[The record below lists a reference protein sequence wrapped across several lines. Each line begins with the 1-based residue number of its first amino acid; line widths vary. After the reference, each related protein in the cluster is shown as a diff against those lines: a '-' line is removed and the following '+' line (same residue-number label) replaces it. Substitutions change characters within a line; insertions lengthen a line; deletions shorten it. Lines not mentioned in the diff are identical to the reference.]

1 MKHRKALLAII
12 GVVVIAVV
20 GWLIYRANVPPRE
33 EIIKIGAVLPLTGP
47 ASEIGS
53 WQKQGIDLALQEVNM
68 RGGIAGKKVVVIYED
83 SKGDPKEG
91 TLAFTRLIAD
101 RDIHCVFSS
110 LSSVSSAILPI
121 AHDHRIVLVMLAV
134 SLPGIADRSEWAFRF
149 NVGSDDEAMAMAK
162 FLATRMQRPAVAV
175 YYVNDE
181 FGNGA
186 SVTFRKIYGGYGGQ
200 VVRMQAYGR
209 EQTDHRSNLIE
220 ITGSN
225 VRGVYVIGYTKAAVL
240 AIRQVREMG
249 ISIPVFANMA
259 LSVPVFLELGG
270 EALEGVYFTTSLFNP
285 DAKEATVVRFV
296 EQYRERFGSNPNFF
310 SAFSYDAFGI
320 VAEAIRKG
328 SNTSVGIKE
337 ALLSIVDY
345 PGVMGK
351 ISVAPNGD
359 AKFPVRVVKLAGGR
373 IVEVE

>member
-1 MKHRKALLAII
+1 MKNRKALLAIV
-12 GVVVIAVV
+12 GVVVVVAVV
-20 GWLIYRANVPPRE
+20 GWLIYRASVPPRE
-33 EIIKIGAVLPLTGP
+33 KVIKIGAVLPLTGP

-91 TLAFTRLIAD
+91 TSAFTRLIAD

-162 FLATRMQRPAVAV
+162 FLAARMQRPAVAV

-186 SVTFRKIYGGYGGQ
+186 SVTFRKIYEDYGGQ

-209 EQTDHRSNLIE
+209 EQTDHRSNLIK

-240 AIRQVREMG
+240 AIRQMREMG

-259 LSVPVFLELGG
+259 LSVPVF
-270 EALEGVYFTTSLFNP
+270 
-285 DAKEATVVRFV
+285 
-296 EQYRERFGSNPNFF
+296 
-310 SAFSYDAFGI
+310 
-320 VAEAIRKG
+320 
-328 SNTSVGIKE
+328 
-337 ALLSIVDY
+337 ALLLYINCRLKPLLLPY
-345 PGVMGK
+345 HC
-351 ISVAPNGD
+351 ISPHL
-359 AKFPVRVVKLAGGR
+359 PCQP
-373 IVEVE
+373 